1 MSVLKLLRMY
11 MSVLKFQYNS
21 WKLQILNYSKK
32 PKKNKQNKNILGSS
46 LLCWY
51 TKPGISPPM
60 SPSSIDI
67 SSLILATSNICY

>member
-32 PKKNKQNKNILGSS
+32 TKKKNKTKTFWGHLCFAGTLS
-46 LLCWY
+46 LALVHPCRH
-51 TKPGISPPM
+51 
-60 SPSSIDI
+60 
-67 SSLILATSNICY
+67 LALTLVH